1 MVVFESKSLDV
12 YKNLAIEE
20 YLLEQVTDSGPLLFL
35 WRSASAVV
43 LGKNQNPWKEC
54 RLDRMSQ
61 DEVPLARRISGG
73 GTVYHDAGNL
83 NYCVMVD
90 RVSYQE
96 DRAFEMVMQ
105 ALTSVGVQAERTG
118 KSNLSVQGKKFSG
131 NAFCFRKSRVMHHG
145 TLLLNTDLNKLN
157 YYLGS
162 QFSDIKTAAI
172 DSVPATVANLGVD
185 MEKIQQ
191 ALMTSFEKKY
201 SDGAALK
208 LQTDSVL
215 GSEIGKYEKKQH
227 SEMWR
232 FGATPA
238 FSIRFKGMYLEI
250 QKGVV
255 VRAEGEKVSH
265 CVNKPFW
272 KCLFL

>member
-54 RLDRMSQ
+54 RLDRMTQ

-105 ALTSVGVQAERTG
+105 ALASVGVQAERTG

-185 MEKIQQ
+185 MEKMQQ

-201 SDGAALK
+201 SAGAALE

-215 GSEIGKYEKKQH
+215 GSEIEKYEKKQR
-227 SEMWR
+227 SELWR

-238 FSIRFKGMYLEI
+238 FSIVVKNHCLKVV
-250 QKGVV
+250 KGVV
-255 VRAEGEKVSH
+255 VDVSGDEESEYK
-265 CVNKPFW
+265 NKPFW
-272 KCLFL
+272 ECCFF

>member
-1 MVVFESKSLDV
+1 MFVFESKSLDV

-20 YLLEQVTDSGPLLFL
+20 YLLEQVTDLGPLLFL

-54 RLDRMSQ
+54 RLDRMTQ
-61 DEVPLARRISGG
+61 DEVSLARRISGG

-105 ALTSVGVQAERTG
+105 ALASVGVQAERTG

-162 QFSDIKTAAI
+162 QFSEIKTAAI
-172 DSVPATVANLGVD
+172 DSVPATVTNLGVD
-185 MEKIQQ
+185 MEKMQR
-191 ALMTSFEKKY
+191 ALVASFEKKY
-201 SDGAALK
+201 SDGTALK
-208 LQTDSVL
+208 LQTASVL
-215 GSEIGKYEKKQH
+215 GSKLEKYEKKQH

-232 FGATPA
+232 FGATPF
-238 FSIRFKGMYLEI
+238 FSIKFKEMELKI
-250 QKGVV
+250 KKGVV
-255 VRAEGEKVSH
+255 VQAKGEYSKRFI
-265 CVNKPFW
+265 NKPFW